1 MMNLTPKGRVSKSE
15 IDVLIS
21 RFGSDEW
28 LPDAMK
34 GPLWLALSSSA
45 AALVLLAIHAYF
57 QLVLQRAAPEVL
69 VGILAVW
76 PLLIV
81 YSCCEMYRLRRQR
94 NREN

>member
-1 MMNLTPKGRVSKSE
+1 MMSFTPKGRVSNPE
-15 IDVLIS
+15 IDALID
-21 RFGSDEW
+21 RFGCDEW

-34 GPLWLALSSSA
+34 GPLWLALSASV
-45 AALVLLAIHAYF
+45 AALVLWAIHAYF
-57 QLVLQRAAPEVL
+57 QLVLHTETPEFL
-69 VGILAVW
+69 VGMLAVW